1 MPSRFSFD
9 GALMFA
15 FRAAHVRSFPWI
27 FSAAFAGAFTA
38 FFLIL
43 MFLAR
48 GDLAEVMTLFEA
60 LERSGLD
67 EDDLGA
73 VFGAL
78 LGTLEPLIGWAMI
91 ATVGSWILWAMF
103 EAASQRRYVRDEPF
117 YLGFGGDELRMM
129 GVGLCWAALQAL
141 FYALPGLIMFGAVS
155 DMIGMIESGASED
168 DIARSLIGPIFGAMG
183 LGLLF
188 FLVYVF
194 FATRLA
200 PSFALTIKD
209 RQFRFLD
216 AWNVSRGRFWPIL
229 GAYVIIFIVSSI
241 VISIVE
247 QVLDIGL
254 TAVMAS
260 GMGNADSAEELLD
273 VLFSGGVIVALA
285 IYFLIRFFLS
295 GMMMHVAGGPAAF
308 AARHDPRGGVDD
320 ALQADIFS

>member
-1 MPSRFSFD
+1 M
-9 GALMFA
+9 
-15 FRAAHVRSFPWI
+15 
-27 FSAAFAGAFTA
+27 
-38 FFLIL
+38 
-43 MFLAR
+43 
-48 GDLAEVMTLFEA
+48 
-60 LERSGLD
+60 
-67 EDDLGA
+67 
-73 VFGAL
+73 
-78 LGTLEPLIGWAMI
+78 
-91 ATVGSWILWAMF
+91 
-103 EAASQRRYVRDEPF
+103 
-117 YLGFGGDELRMM
+117 
-129 GVGLCWAALQAL
+129 
-141 FYALPGLIMFGAVS
+141 
-155 DMIGMIESGASED
+155 
-168 DIARSLIGPIFGAMG
+168 IGPIFGGLG

-260 GMGNADSAEELLD
+260 GLGNADSAEELLD

-295 GMMMHVAGGPAAF
+295 GIMMHVAGGPAAF